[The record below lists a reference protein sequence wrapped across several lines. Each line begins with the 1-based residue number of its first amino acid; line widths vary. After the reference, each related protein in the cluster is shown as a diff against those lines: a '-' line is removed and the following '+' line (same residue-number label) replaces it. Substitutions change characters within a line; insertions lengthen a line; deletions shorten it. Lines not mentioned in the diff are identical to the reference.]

1 MSALTIPSAGRLSS
15 IAPIRR
21 QRRLPPRMTRPVSR
35 PSLRTELLVNF
46 AILAIAA
53 LFFAVATVVLLH
65 ERIEPQRG
73 VLFISLLVAADVIV
87 VVAVVAFQ
95 INRLIVRPL
104 RDTAATAEAIAGG
117 DLQGRVK
124 PQASLE
130 LNQLAESVNRMTE
143 RLLEEQAHLVRAE
156 KLASVGRLAAGIAH
170 EIGNPLGALNGYS
183 HILRGHVEG
192 NAQALDLVTGFERET
207 ARIDRIVRGLLDY
220 SRPRRPTPTPIDVNE
235 SLRHVVDLLSAQGVL
250 RRMELRLELA
260 NETPRVYG
268 ERHDLEQLFVNLL
281 LNASHAVEGTGSVAI
296 KTTCIS
302 RSELEAG
309 MVRAGDLPGETT
321 RHLPSP
327 RVLRWLQLEHRPQEV
342 VKVVVADSGPGVPPE
357 DAERIFDP
365 FYTTR
370 EPGKGT
376 GLGLAIVLRIVENF
390 QGIVWVQSARE
401 GGAAFHVLF
410 PLAPVGDRKPVSTHI
425 ATEPIPTFV

>member
-1 MSALTIPSAGRLSS
+1 
-15 IAPIRR
+15 
-21 QRRLPPRMTRPVSR
+21 MTRPVSR
-35 PSLRTELLVNF
+35 HSLRTELLVNF
-46 AILAIAA
+46 AILAVAA
-53 LFFAVATVVLLH
+53 LVFAVATVVLLFQLVGA
-65 ERIEPQRG
+65 ERA
-73 VLFISLLVAADVIV
+73 VLYVSLLVAADVMV

-104 RDTAATAEAIAGG
+104 RDTAATAEAIADG
-117 DLQGRVK
+117 DLRRRVE
-124 PQASLE
+124 PHASLE
-130 LNQLAESVNRMTE
+130 LNQLADSVNRMTE

-183 HILRGHVEG
+183 HILRGHVAS
-192 NAQALDLVTGFERET
+192 NPAALDLVAGFERET
-207 ARIDRIVRGLLDY
+207 TRIDRIVRGLLDY
-220 SRPRRPTPTPIDVNE
+220 SRPRRAMPTPIDVNE

-260 NETPRVYG
+260 NESPRVHG

-281 LNASHAVEGTGSVAI
+281 LNASHAVNGHGTVAI
-296 KTTCIS
+296 RTTCIS
-302 RSELEAG
+302 RTELEEG
-309 MVRAGDLPGETT
+309 MVRAGDGPGVSVP
-321 RHLPSP
+321 HPPSP
-327 RVLRWLQLEHRPQEV
+327 RVTRWLQQEHRPQEV
-342 VKVVVADSGPGVPPE
+342 VKVVVADSGPGVPEE

-390 QGIVWVQSARE
+390 SGIVWVQSARE

-410 PLAPVGDRKPVSTHI
+410 PLAPIEAGRVVANRI
-425 ATEPIPTFV
+425 ATEPVPTFV